1 MYIVYSVLKL
11 ECNVFIMKF
20 VVILAVNTVLN
31 ITALKGMELHIL
43 LFSGYWAEILSSAV
57 LFHPVLRLRM
67 HKSPVGPPH
76 VPSWPV
82 Q

>member
-1 MYIVYSVLKL
+1 
-11 ECNVFIMKF
+11 MKYA
-20 VVILAVNTVLN
+20 VILAVNTVLN
-31 ITALKGMELHIL
+31 ITSLKGMELRIL
-43 LFSGYWAEILSSAV
+43 LFSGHWAEILSSAV
-57 LFHPVLRLRM
+57 LFHPVLSLRM

>member
-1 MYIVYSVLKL
+1 MCIVHSVLKL

-20 VVILAVNTVLN
+20 AVILAVNTLLN
-31 ITALKGMELHIL
+31 ITALKGMELLIL
-43 LFSGYWAEILSSAV
+43 LFSRYWAEILSAAV
-57 LFHPVLRLRM
+57 LFHPMLRLRM
-67 HKSPVGPPH
+67 RKSPVAPRH